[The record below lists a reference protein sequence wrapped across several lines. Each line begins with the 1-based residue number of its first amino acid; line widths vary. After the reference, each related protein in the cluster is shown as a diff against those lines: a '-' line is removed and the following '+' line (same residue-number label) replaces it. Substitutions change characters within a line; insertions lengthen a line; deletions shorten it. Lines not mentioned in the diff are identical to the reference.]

1 MGAAFLRGESRGVEY
16 PTGMMRTGSGIA
28 DLRLNRV
35 IRLADMHTKMPEVVC
50 GRSGM

>member
-1 MGAAFLRGESRGVEY
+1 MRGESRGVEY

-35 IRLADMHTKMPEVVC
+35 IRLADTHTKMPEVVC